1 MMIDTIMQKIIAHQN
16 REAIKLLTENTLVY
30 YDSSQIS
37 SFLQI
42 CIQVNN
48 TTMFAH
54 LLTHARYSGDLELRF
69 KQQLTLLHEAC
80 IQGHTQAVQQ
90 LIASNADI
98 NAKSCRGKTS
108 LMVAA
113 ERGHIKIVQSLIA
126 AGADVNIQDI
136 DGYTALLSSTQFSFT
151 ETVQSLIAAGAD
163 VNTKTRYGDTA
174 LIIAAQN
181 GHSEILQHLIDA
193 GTNINAEDKC
203 GGTALIYAAESGHT
217 ESINVLLAAS
227 ADIHASEDNA
237 LSWAAR
243 HGYTK
248 IVQTLLRAGADVN
261 ATNKY
266 NATALMY
273 AAKNGHTETAQA
285 LLRARADIHLQN
297 KEGETAI
304 KLALSNQSIGVVK
317 MLVAHG
323 ALTDFADI
331 RDRQAF
337 ILIHHMQSQ
346 RMFNAT
352 TDINASITAID
363 SITSKDQYELCA
375 QDIDVIKQIFNAG
388 PITYDALQA
397 LPSTAPLTMRLFN
410 IPIPKPITQFYG
422 ATFISKLN
430 IMTHAVFARW
440 SYKTQNLYLN
450 IMQFVHAFNLDQAF
464 HLYMLKGRPLHHI
477 FASLYGPE
485 VSMHM
490 LNYITAQKADTLTG
504 NTHVKKKARNIGPS
518 HSVDNCHQSNQDL
531 QI

>member
-1 MMIDTIMQKIIAHQN
+1 MFGFTA
-16 REAIKLLTENTLVY
+16 LTR
-30 YDSSQIS
+30 SS
-37 SFLQI
+37 
-42 CIQVNN
+42 
-48 TTMFAH
+48 
-54 LLTHARYSGDLELRF
+54 E
-69 KQQLTLLHEAC
+69 
-80 IQGHTQAVQQ
+80 QGHTEMVQA
-90 LIASNADI
+90 LLAS
-98 NAKSCRGKTS
+98 
-108 LMVAA
+108 
-113 ERGHIKIVQSLIA
+113 
-126 AGADVNIQDI
+126 GADVNILCH
-136 DGYTALLSSTQFSFT
+136 GKKTALM
-151 ETVQSLIAAGAD
+151 
-163 VNTKTRYGDTA
+163 
-174 LIIAAQN
+174 
-181 GHSEILQHLIDA
+181 
-193 GTNINAEDKC
+193 
-203 GGTALIYAAESGHT
+203 YAVEKGHT
-217 ESINVLLAAS
+217 EIIRHLLEAGANVNLKSGRRGFLSTGNS
-227 ADIHASEDNA
+227 ALIS
-237 LSWAAR
+237 AAR
-243 HGYTK
+243 EGYTE
-248 IVQTLLRAGADVN
+248 IVQTLLRAGAEVN

-297 KEGETAI
+297 KKGETAI

-375 QDIDVIKQIFNAG
+375 QDIDIIKQIFNAG

-430 IMTHAVFARW
+430 IMAHAVFARW

-450 IMQFVHAFNLDQAF
+450 IMQVVHAFNLDQAF

-477 FASLYGPE
+477 VDSLYGPE

-490 LNYITAQKADTLTG
+490 LKYITARKADTPTG
-504 NTHVKKKARNIGPS
+504 NSHAKKKAR
-518 HSVDNCHQSNQDL
+518 VDDL
-531 QI
+531 AEIYSTDVYSPV